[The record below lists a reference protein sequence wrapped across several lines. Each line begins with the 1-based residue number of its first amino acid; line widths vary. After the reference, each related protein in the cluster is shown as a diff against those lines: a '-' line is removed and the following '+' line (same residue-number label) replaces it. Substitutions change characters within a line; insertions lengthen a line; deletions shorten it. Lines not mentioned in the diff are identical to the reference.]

1 MRETPLE
8 ASLKYVNGVTWPI
21 NKAELL
27 EAMQRNGAPDDV
39 LETVRADPLERF
51 VAPSDLHQALWRAA

>member
-39 LETVRADPLERF
+39 LQNVRSAPVARF
-51 VAPSDLHQALWRAA
+51 VSPTDIHMALRSLA